1 MRTLNSVKN
10 MASGL
15 LLSLTMVAIG
25 FFTRKVFVDNVGVEY
40 LGLNGLLTNILGV
53 MALLEGGFAT
63 SVTYNLYKPLAEN
76 DQPRIIAL
84 IQLYRKVYRYI
95 AVGVFFCGLAI
106 YPFLNLFIKDANGL
120 QYVSVV
126 YFIFLFNSLIQYF
139 TAYKWSLINTSQQ
152 NYRLT
157 AINMVYQVGLAVA
170 KIFILYYTSNYIAY
184 LLVESAFGL
193 GLNVAVVR
201 KCDQLFPFIK
211 TKIKYNVSPEVRK
224 NIITNMKA
232 LFLHSVGGYF
242 MHSTDNIVVSSFI
255 GVTIIGFWAN
265 YTLITTNV
273 STLISQ
279 ILNSFSESIGNLIAS
294 ENTGKVYDIF
304 RTAFFVNFIVVSVP
318 LIIMWNTMT
327 PFITWW
333 LGTEYVLDDK
343 IVFLI
348 LLNFFLLTMRIAPLT
363 FKTKSGIFVKDR
375 WTPLLQGIINL
386 GLSLLLVQTF
396 GLSGVLGATAIS
408 ILAIS
413 FWQWPRLCYIYI
425 FYRPVKRYFTVYA
438 AYTAIMLVCIITTGA
453 ICSIIH
459 ISHPLG
465 TAIVNGLITLVI
477 TISIYFVAF
486 RHTFAWIDLKTHV
499 SVVISRRRNN
509 RITGQI

>member
-1 MRTLNSVKN
+1 MRTLNSAKN

-63 SVTYNLYKPLAEN
+63 SVTYNLYRPLAEN
-76 DQPRIIAL
+76 DRPRIIAL
-84 IQLYRKVYRYI
+84 IQLYRKVYRHI
-95 AVGVFFCGLAI
+95 AVGVFLCGLAI

-120 QYVSVV
+120 QYVSVI

-152 NYRLT
+152 NYRLI
-157 AINMVYQVGLAVA
+157 AINMVYQIGLAIA

-184 LLVESAFGL
+184 LLLESAFGL
-193 GLNVAVVR
+193 GLNVAIVR
-201 KCDQLFPFIK
+201 KCDKLFPYIK
-211 TKIKYNVSPEVRK
+211 TKLKYNVSPEVRK

-279 ILNSFSESIGNLIAS
+279 ILNSFSESVGNLIAS
-294 ENTGKVYDIF
+294 ENAGKVYDIF
-304 RTAFFVNFIVVSVP
+304 RTAFFVNFIVASIP
-318 LIIMWNTMT
+318 LIIMWNTLT
-327 PFITWW
+327 PFISWW
-333 LGTEYVLDDK
+333 LGAEYLLDNT
-343 IVFLI
+343 VVSLI

-375 WTPLLQGIINL
+375 WTPLLQGVINL
-386 GLSLLLVQTF
+386 GLSLLLVRPF
-396 GLSGVLGATAIS
+396 GLSGVLAATAVS

-413 FWQWPRLCYIYI
+413 FWQWPRLCYRHV
-425 FYRPVKRYFTVYA
+425 FHRSASRYFTTYA
-438 AYTAIMLVCIITTGA
+438 AYATIMLVCIVTTA
-453 ICSIIH
+453 ALCSIIH
-459 ISHPLG
+459 ISNPLG
-465 TAIVNGLITLVI
+465 TAIVNGLITLLV
-477 TISIYFVAF
+477 TTGIYFVAF
-486 RHTFAWIDLKTHV
+486 RHTFAWMDLKAHLC
-499 SVVISRRRNN
+499 VILARRRDN
-509 RITGQI
+509 RFISQL